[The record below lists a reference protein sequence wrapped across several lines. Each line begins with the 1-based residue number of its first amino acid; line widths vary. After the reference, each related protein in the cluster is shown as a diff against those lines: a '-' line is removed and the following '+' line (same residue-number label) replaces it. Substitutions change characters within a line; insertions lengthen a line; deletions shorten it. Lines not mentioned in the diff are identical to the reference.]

1 MMNHLQN
8 FDLNV
13 DCPIEEDEGEDTI
26 HLRHNT
32 CDSDDEFD
40 IDLENDNP
48 SPNQEID
55 EDFYFDNDD
64 GEGEGDQMLNVVL
77 DEKETTP
84 LYIGWCL
91 DPLMSAKNKKTILE
105 NDMAGVPIA
114 KNYNSIVV
122 KYGGHDNVPF
132 DERDCRN
139 LISKNRR
146 LSSQQGDFEAMRRNF
161 CEMISSNSNF
171 FYMYDIDENGSLK
184 NVFWADGRSRA
195 TYMDV
200 RDVVSFDTTYVSNR
214 YRMPFAPF
222 IGVNNHGQSIL
233 FGCAL
238 LAGEEV
244 ANFVWLFDTWLACM
258 SDKVPKGILTD
269 QCKSIGRAVKEVFPH
284 IEHRCYIWHIM
295 RNAKNI

>member
-1 MMNHLQN
+1 
-8 FDLNV
+8 
-13 DCPIEEDEGEDTI
+13 
-26 HLRHNT
+26 
-32 CDSDDEFD
+32 
-40 IDLENDNP
+40 
-48 SPNQEID
+48 
-55 EDFYFDNDD
+55 
-64 GEGEGDQMLNVVL
+64 
-77 DEKETTP
+77 
-84 LYIGWCL
+84 
-91 DPLMSAKNKKTILE
+91 
-105 NDMAGVPIA
+105 MASVPIA

-146 LSSQQGDFEAMRRNF
+146 LSLQQGDFEAMRRHF

-171 FYMYDIDENGSLK
+171 FYMYDTDENDSLK

-195 TYMDV
+195 TYKDFG
-200 RDVVSFDTTYVSNR
+200 DVVSFDTTYVSNR
-214 YRMPFAPF
+214 YKMPFTPF

-244 ANFVWLFDTWLACM
+244 ANFVWLFNAWLTCM
-258 SDKVPKGILTD
+258 SDKAPKGILTD

-284 IEHRCYIWHIM
+284 TEHRWYIWHIM
-295 RNAKNI
+295 RNAKKTFK

>member
-1 MMNHLQN
+1 MNHLRN

-13 DCPIEEDEGEDTI
+13 DCSIEEDEGEDTI

-55 EDFYFDNDD
+55 GDFYFDNDD
-64 GEGEGDQMLNVVL
+64 GEDDQMLNVVL
-77 DEKETTP
+77 DGKEIIP
-84 LYIGWCL
+84 PYIEMVFGSADEVNASACPDGLWKLTRVLLEYNHPCN
-91 DPLMSAKNKKTILE
+91 PANSKFMKNYKYISAKNKKTVLE
-105 NDMAGVPIA
+105 NDMAGIPIA
-114 KNYNSIVV
+114 KNYNSIIV

-146 LSSQQGDFEAMRRNF
+146 LSLQQGDFEAMRRHF

-171 FYMYDIDENGSLK
+171 FYMYDTDENGTLK

-195 TYMDV
+195 AYKDFG
-200 RDVVSFDTTYVSNR
+200 DVVSFDTTYVSNR
-214 YRMPFAPF
+214 YKMPFAPF
-222 IGVNNHGQSIL
+222 IGVNNHQSIL
-233 FGCAL
+233 LSVHC
-238 LAGEEV
+238 
-244 ANFVWLFDTWLACM
+244 
-258 SDKVPKGILTD
+258 
-269 QCKSIGRAVKEVFPH
+269 
-284 IEHRCYIWHIM
+284 
-295 RNAKNI
+295 